1 MVGCRNR
8 VHDGWIERDDYHG
21 RFNIKHSFKDIDTL
35 VTYQVTFT
43 HGQLEG
49 FERLQ

>member
-1 MVGCRNR
+1 MAGCRNR
-8 VHDGWIERDDYHG
+8 IHDGWIDRDDHHG
-21 RFNIKHSFKDIDTL
+21 RFKIKHSFEGLDTL

-49 FERLQ
+49 FERLR